1 MQKRMGRPT
10 EMPVLTQSVGA
21 NAPEAAHSSVLGS
34 PQPVCAVCGG
44 HRDARKREACSDR
57 CRAALSRRRRVQA
70 QASRDDELRAT
81 LTEIRALVQASLRR
95 LT

>member
-1 MQKRMGRPT
+1 
-10 EMPVLTQSVGA
+10 
-21 NAPEAAHSSVLGS
+21 VLGS

-44 HRDARKREACSDR
+44 HRDRKREACSDR

-81 LTEIRALVQASLRR
+81 LTEIRELV
-95 LT
+95 